1 MMFCPKCG
9 SIMNLDTKKRIW
21 RCSKCGYE
29 FVQGGAS
36 KQHTYSRVIK
46 HVEKEKTVV
55 VENEKSSAPPTAVLI
70 KNEVR
75 CPKCEYNE
83 VYAWQIQTRAA
94 DEPPTTFYKCA
105 KCGYTWREY

>member
-1 MMFCPKCG
+1 
-9 SIMNLDTKKRIW
+9 
-21 RCSKCGYE
+21 
-29 FVQGGAS
+29 
-36 KQHTYSRVIK
+36 
-46 HVEKEKTVV
+46 
-55 VENEKSSAPPTAVLI
+55 SSAPPTAVLI

-83 VYAWQIQTRAA
+83 IYAWQIQTRAA

>member
-1 MMFCPKCG
+1 MFCPKCG
-9 SIMNLDTKKRIW
+9 AIMSYNAKGRIW
-21 RCSKCGYE
+21 RCNKCGYE
-29 FVQGGAS
+29 TSQGSLGKQITFS
-36 KQHTYSRVIK
+36 KIIK
-46 HVEKEKTVV
+46 HGEKERTIVIDKEQMSV
-55 VENEKSSAPPTAVLI
+55 PPTAVLI

-94 DEPPTTFYKCA
+94 DEPSTTFYRCA